1 MQENF
6 STPILF
12 LVFNRPDVTK
22 KSFNVIRSIKPT
34 KLYISSDGPRAG
46 NENDLKFCGEVR
58 EIISNIDWNCEVQ
71 MKFND
76 NNLGCKLSVSSAI
89 DWFFNNE
96 EMGII
101 IEDDILP
108 SISFFYFCEEMLLRF
123 KDCDEVGVI
132 SGCNLLNNYES
143 NSSYFFSYYPNIWG
157 WATWNRVWK
166 KYDLNMNN
174 YLNWISANNLDKLV
188 PNIPFFAFYWK
199 DQLDAVY
206 YNKIDTWDFQFYYM
220 MWSNSYLS
228 VIPNNN
234 LILNLGYNNSATH
247 TNGFVPNFVKLM
259 KSQILN
265 FPLIHN
271 LIIKQDVKFDEL
283 VSKSV
288 YQINFFTTIKCKI
301 KRMPFIGLLLSY
313 SKQKIKKMFYV
324 QSK

>member
-22 KSFNVIRSIKPT
+22 KSFNVIRSIKPS

-46 NENDLKFCGEVR
+46 NENDLKSCGEVR

-108 SISFFYFCEEMLLRF
+108 SISFFNYCEEMLIRF
-123 KDCDEVGVI
+123 KDCEEVGVI

-143 NSSYFFSYYPNIWG
+143 NSSYFFSNYPNIWG
-157 WATWNRVWK
+157 WATWKRVWK

-174 YLNWISANNLDKLV
+174 YLNWISGNNLNKLV

-234 LILNLGYNNSATH
+234 LILNLGYNNNATH

-259 KSQILN
+259 ELQILN
-265 FPLIHN
+265 FPLNQN
-271 LIIKQDVKFDEL
+271 LIIRQDFKFDEL
-283 VSKSV
+283 VSISV
-288 YQINFFTTIKCKI
+288 YQISFFTTIKCKI

-313 SKQKIKKMFYV
+313 IKQKIKKIFYV
-324 QSK
+324 